1 MDAMNHI
8 FEVFHSGPAD
18 YGRFHV
24 VAENRQQAKSL
35 AEADYPQHQ
44 FAVFRRELIR
54 PEWRY
59 HLLNEWRSTL

>member
-35 AEADYPQHQ
+35 AEADYPKHQ
-44 FAVFRRELIR
+44 FAVFRSELIR

-59 HLLNEWRSTL
+59 QLLNEWRSTL